1 MATNQIKNMNNTK
14 NRERREVIQIGPKL
28 YVFPR
33 LPFETDRVYFARRNF
48 LNKFAPKTQKQ
59 FMDGTR
65 LSMIWAN
72 IRFLGVSYS
81 PEVNKELQKVIQVF
95 T

>member
-1 MATNQIKNMNNTK
+1 METKNPQMKNMNK
-14 NRERREVIQIGPKL
+14 EERREVIQIGPKL

-59 FMDGTR
+59 FADGTR

-72 IRFLGVSYS
+72 IRFLGVTYA
-81 PEVNKELQKVIQVF
+81 PEINQELQKVIQAF
-95 T
+95 